1 MIENKTIYGTGN
13 SDDNARY
20 NCAKKIAEYFCENCT
35 QATIYQEY
43 QDGYVIKIN
52 GNNNYLG
59 IYGAT
64 VNTYYHYIIFASLK
78 QTNES
83 LSENC
88 ESLSILTDF
97 TSIKNLIAYQ
107 VTDTTITTSLC
118 SAYAVITLLSN
129 EEDILLLNGQK
140 FIAGVIQDENDIN
153 YIAIGNVVNS
163 SANFADA
170 VFYNNDISYSSW
182 LPLSSTRIL
191 TRNNANEIFK
201 VNMLNSAG
209 YKFKKVY
216 NIIPSNNISA
226 GSRYKINGDEYY
238 ALSTVIL
245 FRLEGSE

>member
-13 SDDNARY
+13 SANNAR
-20 NCAKKIAEYFCENCT
+20 NDCAKKIAEYFCENCT

-43 QDGYVIKIN
+43 QDGCVIKIN
-52 GNNNYLG
+52 DNNIYFG
-59 IYGAT
+59 IYGVAYDSQ
-64 VNTYYHYIIFASLK
+64 NIAIASLK

-83 LSENC
+83 LSEDC
-88 ESLSILTDF
+88 ESLSLLTDF
-97 TSIKNLIAYQ
+97 TSVKTLDAYQ
-107 VTDTTITTSLC
+107 VKASTITTSLYRA
-118 SAYAVITLLSN
+118 SALITLLSN

-153 YIAIGNVVNS
+153 YIAIGNVANS

-191 TRNNANEIFK
+191 GRNNANEIFK

-216 NIIPSNNISA
+216 NILPSNNISA

-238 ALSTVIL
+238 ALTTVIL

>member
-13 SDDNARY
+13 SADNARY
-20 NCAKKIAEYFCENCT
+20 DCAKKIAEYFCENCT

-52 GNNNYLG
+52 DNNIYFG
-59 IYGAT
+59 IYGVLAGG
-64 VNTYYHYIIFASLK
+64 YAPHIAIEILK

-83 LSENC
+83 LSEDC
-88 ESLSILTDF
+88 ESLSLLTDF
-97 TSIKNLIAYQ
+97 TSARTLYAYR
-107 VTDTTITTSLC
+107 VTIITITTSLYR
-118 SAYAVITLLSN
+118 AYAVITLLSN
-129 EEDILLLNGQK
+129 EEDILLLDGQS
-140 FIAGVIQDENDIN
+140 FVAGVIQDENDIN

-163 SANFADA
+163 SSSFADA
-170 VFYNNDISYSSW
+170 VFYNNDISYSNW
-182 LPLSSTRIL
+182 LPLSSTSTL

-216 NIIPSNNISA
+216 NILQSNNISA

-238 ALSTVIL
+238 ALTAGIL

>member
-13 SDDNARY
+13 SANNARY
-20 NCAKKIAEYFCENCT
+20 DCAKKIAEYFCENCI

-52 GNNNYLG
+52 DNN
-59 IYGAT
+59 IYFGVLAN
-64 VNTYYHYIIFASLK
+64 VWGRISIASLK

-83 LSENC
+83 LSEDC
-88 ESLSILTDF
+88 ESLSVLTDF
-97 TSIKNLIAYQ
+97 TSVRTLSAYP
-107 VTDTTITTSLC
+107 VTDITITTSLYST
-118 SAYAVITLLSN
+118 SALITLLSN
-129 EEDILLLNGQK
+129 EEDILLLNGQN
-140 FIAGVIQDENDIN
+140 FVAGVIQDENDIN
-153 YIAIGNVVNS
+153 YIAI
-163 SANFADA
+163 ANDSLTFAGA
-170 VFYNNDISYSSW
+170 AFYNNDISYSNW
-182 LPLSSTRIL
+182 LPLSSKIPL

-216 NIIPSNNISA
+216 NILPSNNISA

>member
-13 SDDNARY
+13 SVDNARY
-20 NCAKKIAEYFCENCT
+20 DCVKKIAEYFCENCT

-52 GNNNYLG
+52 DNNIYFG
-59 IYGAT
+59 IYSVVSGSSI
-64 VNTYYHYIIFASLK
+64 YIAIASLR

-83 LSENC
+83 LSEDC
-88 ESLSILTDF
+88 ESLSLLTDF
-97 TSIKNLIAYQ
+97 TSIKALFAYKL
-107 VTDTTITTSLC
+107 TSTTITTSLY
-118 SAYAVITLLSN
+118 STYALITLLSN
-129 EEDILLLNGQK
+129 EEDILLLNGQN

-153 YIAIGNVVNS
+153 YIAIANVS
-163 SANFADA
+163 KSLTFADA
-170 VFYNNDISYSSW
+170 VFYNNDISYRNL
-182 LPLSSTRIL
+182 LPLSSTSTL

-216 NIIPSNNISA
+216 NILKSNNISA
-226 GSRYKINGDEYY
+226 GSRYKINDDEYY